1 MRTILKN
8 LLDAL
13 GNIHL
18 DHLGASTENMQVPSI
33 VKSEFVSWAA
43 PRRGQLNPEV
53 LTNPVWA
60 WLIETGLSPEV
71 AHMAAGIGR
80 RRKPGWNFG
89 ERFGQSRTALD
100 DGSSVLIGGEY
111 EDFYD
116 PDFYIYNDVVV
127 ARSDGSITIYG
138 YPEEVFQPT
147 DFHTATKVGNGIY
160 IIGCLGYVKDRRP
173 NHTPV
178 YFLDLQSFQISAVET
193 VGEAPSWLF
202 KHTAK
207 LEPDT
212 HAISVEGGRVMQE
225 STNDLIPNDGV
236 WKLCLRT
243 FEWTKQKS

>member
-1 MRTILKN
+1 
-8 LLDAL
+8 
-13 GNIHL
+13 
-18 DHLGASTENMQVPSI
+18 
-33 VKSEFVSWAA
+33 
-43 PRRGQLNPEV
+43 
-53 LTNPVWA
+53 
-60 WLIETGLSPEV
+60 
-71 AHMAAGIGR
+71 
-80 RRKPGWNFG
+80 
-89 ERFGQSRTALD
+89 
-100 DGSSVLIGGEY
+100 
-111 EDFYD
+111 
-116 PDFYIYNDVVV
+116 
-127 ARSDGSITIYG
+127 
-138 YPEEVFQPT
+138 
-147 DFHTATKVGNGIY
+147 
-160 IIGCLGYVKDRRP
+160 LGYVKDRRP